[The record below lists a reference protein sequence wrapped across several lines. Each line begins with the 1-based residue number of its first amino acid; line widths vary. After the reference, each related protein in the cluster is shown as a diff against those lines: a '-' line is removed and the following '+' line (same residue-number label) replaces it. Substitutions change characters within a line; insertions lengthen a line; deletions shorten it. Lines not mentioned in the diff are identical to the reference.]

1 MKEKK
6 EEPAVYSRR
15 NILKGSAAF
24 LLGGLAG
31 RMTNAYA
38 APEPKVAPA
47 PPLPWKWTKLDPMEA
62 GRRAYHNYLT
72 NKG

>member
-1 MKEKK
+1 
-6 EEPAVYSRR
+6 
-15 NILKGSAAF
+15 
-24 LLGGLAG
+24 
-31 RMTNAYA
+31 MTNAVC

-72 NKG
+72 NQRLRNGTWLGSSAS